1 MNKTRVKIRGIYTTA
16 LTKLLLDL
24 GYSIAD
30 PSPEIQQRFRM
41 KPIQELPQILI
52 RDSEDHHGVETFGEA
67 DGICEL
73 LGDLQPELL
82 DAAILRFEPAAE
94 SAKELPEEME
104 GSNEFV
110 RARLEFGGAS
120 KGFLDLVRSSVVP
133 SLSLHH
139 RFRIIHPKK
148 LERLEKELG
157 DRPQIAWELD
167 RKLFDEE
174 IMLPLSKA
182 GVARLEHVK
191 ISGKPVRPRE
201 GVLLESEGGRIL
213 VKRSFSQHGRYDG
226 LDLPIE
232 PGDYSLVEAREG
244 DWSIKHAYYSQAGVL
259 KGEYCNVNTPV
270 ELYPYGAR
278 YLDLEV
284 DVIRRPGEA
293 PFIVDRE
300 ELAILAKDGLVGP
313 GLEKKALQ
321 VAEGLLKRMC

>member
-30 PSPEIQQRFRM
+30 PSPEIQQRFRLN
-41 KPIQELPQILI
+41 PVQELPQILI

-82 DAAILRFEPAAE
+82 DSAILRFEPAGE
-94 SAKELPEEME
+94 TAKELPEELE
-104 GSNEFV
+104 GLSEFV

-157 DRPQIAWELD
+157 DRPQFAWELD

-174 IMLPLSKA
+174 ILLPLSKA
-182 GVARLEHVK
+182 GVVRLEHVK

-201 GVLLESEGGRIL
+201 GVLLEARGRP
-213 VKRSFSQHGRYDG
+213 D
-226 LDLPIE
+226 
-232 PGDYSLVEAREG
+232 PG
-244 DWSIKHAYYSQAGVL
+244 QAFFFPTRAL
-259 KGEYCNVNTPV
+259 
-270 ELYPYGAR
+270 
-278 YLDLEV
+278 
-284 DVIRRPGEA
+284 RRA
-293 PFIVDRE
+293 
-300 ELAILAKDGLVGP
+300 GP
-313 GLEKKALQ
+313 AH
-321 VAEGLLKRMC
+321 